1 MSQLDME
8 QVAPVASRLV
18 SVDGKTYPLES
29 AQIIARA
36 QGGFAMS
43 TLAQVFANPYDE
55 PLEVVYTLPLPADGA
70 VLGYTVKVGE
80 RVIRGEVQ
88 PREKAAKAYKEALF
102 QGRTAGLL
110 EQHRIDTF
118 EQKLGNIPGK
128 TKVEVTIDVLH
139 PLAFERVAQ
148 RFSPSELVQCRDC
161 GPRFSRPD
169 ATWTYRFPTV
179 VGVRYH
185 GAPGRVS
192 DAQTLSPDRGEAG
205 QIPVRMGFT
214 LSIADDMN
222 GFPGSE
228 SHRLEF
234 VDERTVRFAEDEALD
249 RDIVVRWAATTQD
262 VGVHVSEG
270 PGLPGD
276 DGRYALITVVPPSVM
291 QAKFAR
297 DLIVLLDSSG
307 SMGGEPIELAKIVVG
322 DLLRSLEPGDR
333 FEVLEFSNN
342 VSPLTKGRVPFNED
356 NLGKALAALAR
367 VQANGGTEM
376 ESALKQAMKSV
387 GDESQRQVV
396 LVTDGGISFEHEVVA
411 QAASKRN
418 VRLHVVGV
426 GHVPNR
432 ALTQQAAAAG
442 RGLEVLVGSH
452 AEAAASSAKLIAG
465 MAAPVLTQIEL
476 VGTALVGDKPT
487 GLRDVF
493 AGKPLT
499 FAVELSQKGGSLTL
513 RGDLAG
519 QDKPWTQRI
528 DVPATAKGSL
538 PKSPLPVG
546 AVFGRE
552 RVAQLELEHAS
563 AGYHGYHD
571 EGLQARAGIE
581 QLIEHVA
588 MRHLIVSRRTS
599 MIAISEDVTVDP
611 QAPKRRE
618 RVAVEIPAGVSAE
631 GLGLAGGMELLL
643 ERHMSRFESAIMDAT
658 DHGMDAAIARPKMSA
673 NLGLKPD
680 GTLEISAEVLKKR
693 LQQMGLHEEL
703 TAPKAPMSRSA
714 SPVYRVAIIRFE
726 GGQLVVE
733 ADAEVLMAG
742 TPDKVVLV
750 TQENGKRSE
759 VELKFDASIS
769 TRPEGLQPG
778 QRVML
783 AFRFD
788 PEATRDLSGPA
799 RLTWSTASGEVQ
811 CDIELPAQDE
821 SGNAPT
827 ARPEE

>member
-1 MSQLDME
+1 MSQLDLE
-8 QVAPVASRLV
+8 QEAPVASRLV

-88 PREKAAKAYKEALF
+88 PREKAAAAYKEALF

-110 EQHRIDTF
+110 EQARVDTF

-139 PLAFERVAQ
+139 PLAFERA
-148 RFSPSELVQCRDC
+148 RITDPRELLCSDIVPGADQ
-161 GPRFSRPD
+161 SH
-169 ATWTYRFPTV
+169 WNYRFPTV

-185 GAPGRVS
+185 GTPGRVGDS
-192 DAQTLSPDRGEAG
+192 EALSPGRGEAG

-214 LSIADDMN
+214 LTIADGM
-222 GFPGSE
+222 FEYAQSP
-228 SHRLEF
+228 SHRIEQDGEA
-234 VDERTVRFAEDEALD
+234 VVRLFEGEALD
-249 RDIVVRWAATTQD
+249 RDIVVRWAASAQD
-262 VGVHVSEG
+262 VGVHVCEG

-276 DGRYALITVVPPSVM
+276 DGRYALVTVVPPSIA
-291 QAKFAR
+291 AKKLAR

-307 SMGGEPIELAKIVVG
+307 SMGGEPIELAKVVVG
-322 DLLRSLEPGDR
+322 DLLRSLEPGDH
-333 FEVLEFSNN
+333 FEVLEFSND

-356 NLGKALAALAR
+356 HLDQVLAALTR
-367 VQANGGTEM
+367 VKANGGTEM
-376 ESALKQAMKSV
+376 ESALKKAMKSV
-387 GDESQRQVV
+387 NDDSQRQVV

-442 RGLEVLVGSH
+442 RGLEVLVGAH
-452 AEAAASSAKLIAG
+452 ADAAASSAKLIAG
-465 MAAPVLTQIEL
+465 LAAPVLTQIEV
-476 VGTALVGDKPT
+476 VGTALAGDRPK

-499 FAVELSQKGGSLTL
+499 FAVELSRKRGTLTL

-519 QDKPWTQRI
+519 QTEPWTQRI
-528 DVPATAKGSL
+528 DVPASEHGSL
-538 PKSPLPVG
+538 PASPLPVG

-563 AGYHGYHD
+563 SGYHGFNE
-571 EGLQARAGIE
+571 EGVDARVRIE
-581 QLIEHVA
+581 QLIEHVG
-588 MRHLIVSRRTS
+588 MRHRIVSRRTS

-611 QAPKRRE
+611 QAPKRRQH
-618 RVAVEIPAGVSAE
+618 VAVEIPAGVSAE
-631 GLGLAGGMELLL
+631 GLGLLGDSRSPSAG
-643 ERHMSRFESAIMDAT
+643 
-658 DHGMDAAIARPKMSA
+658 IARLMCEGPAADWSECADETILRQSLGAPPPPAKSA
-673 NLGLKPD
+673 PALRSPAEDLMRGLK
-680 GTLEISAEVLKKR
+680 SA
-693 LQQMGLHEEL
+693 G
-703 TAPKAPMSRSA
+703 RSA
-714 SPVYRVAIIRFE
+714 AELAAELRRRLRKPIVWRVEVVRWQS
-726 GGQLVVE
+726 GQLVVE
-733 ADAEVLMAG
+733 ADAAVLMVGA
-742 TPDKVVLV
+742 PDQVMLV
-750 TQENGKRSE
+750 THENGERSTFH
-759 VELKFDASIS
+759 LTFDTSLS
-769 TRPEGLQPG
+769 TRPEGLEPG

-783 AFRFD
+783 VFRCD
-788 PEATRDLSGPA
+788 PEPARQASGPA
-799 RLTWSTASGEVQ
+799 RLSWSTPGGEVHCDLELPEVGGSGE
-811 CDIELPAQDE
+811 
-821 SGNAPT
+821 SPT

>member
-1 MSQLDME
+1 MSQLDQE

-18 SVDGKTYPLES
+18 SVDGKTYPMES
-29 AQIIARA
+29 AQIVARA

-43 TLAQVFANPYDE
+43 TLAQVFKNPYDE

-70 VLGYTVKVGE
+70 VLAYTVKVGD

-110 EQHRIDTF
+110 EQQRVDTF
-118 EQKLGNIPGK
+118 EQRLGNIPGK
-128 TKVEVTIDVLH
+128 TQVEVTIDVLH
-139 PLAFERVAQ
+139 PLAFERIVE

-161 GPRFSRPD
+161 GPGFSRPD

-192 DAQTLSPDRGEAG
+192 DAQTLSPDRGEAR

-234 VDERTVRFAEDEALD
+234 VDERTVRFVEGETLD

-276 DGRYALITVVPPSVM
+276 DGRYALVTVVPPSIP

-307 SMGGEPIELAKIVVG
+307 SMGGEPIELAKVVVG
-322 DLLRSLEPGDR
+322 DLLRSLEPGDH
-333 FEVLEFSNN
+333 FEVLEFSND
-342 VSPLTKGRVPFNED
+342 VSPLTQGRVPFND
-356 NLGKALAALAR
+356 GNLGKALAALAR
-367 VQANGGTEM
+367 VEANGGTEM
-376 ESALKQAMKSV
+376 SRALAKAMQSV
-387 GDESQRQVV
+387 SDDSQRQVV

-452 AEAAASSAKLIAG
+452 SEAAASSAKLIAG

-476 VGTALVGDKPT
+476 VGTALAGDKPK

-499 FAVELSQKGGSLTL
+499 FAVELSRKGGTLTL
-513 RGDLAG
+513 RGELAG
-519 QDKPWTQRI
+519 QEQPWTQRI
-528 DVPATAKGSL
+528 DVPASEKGSL
-538 PKSPLPVG
+538 PTSPLPVG
-546 AVFGRE
+546 ALFGRE

-563 AGYHGYHD
+563 SGYHWYED
-571 EGLQARAGIE
+571 ERPGTRGSIE
-581 QLIEHVA
+581 QQIERVA

-631 GLGLAGGMELLL
+631 GLEREFMAPCMALDSLASSLVL
-643 ERHMSRFESAIMDAT
+643 HQYSAP
-658 DHGMDAAIARPKMSA
+658 AAMSA
-673 NLGLKPD
+673 PPARRLNMSEAMFKRMPK
-680 GTLEISAEVLKKR
+680 SAARADSMDSDAVALPPGGSAVHEVD
-693 LQQMGLHEEL
+693 
-703 TAPKAPMSRSA
+703 
-714 SPVYRVAIIRFE
+714 VIRFE
-726 GGQLVVE
+726 GGELVVE
-733 ADAEVLMAG
+733 ADAEALLSG
-742 TPDKVVLV
+742 TPAKVLLV
-750 TQENGKRSE
+750 TEKAGERST
-759 VELKFDASIS
+759 VELTFEPSLS

-783 AFRFD
+783 VFRFN
-788 PEATRDLSGPA
+788 PEAARDLTGSA
-799 RLTWSTASGEVQ
+799 RLTWTTENGEVQ
-811 CDIELPAQDE
+811 CAVALPAPDGAGQ
-821 SGNAPT
+821 APT

>member
-1 MSQLDME
+1 MSQLDQE

-18 SVDGKTYPLES
+18 SVDGKAYPLES
-29 AQIIARA
+29 TQIIARA

-43 TLAQVFANPYDE
+43 TLAQVFSNPYDE

-70 VLGYTVKVGE
+70 VLAYTVKVGE

-110 EQHRIDTF
+110 EQQRVDTF
-118 EQKLGNIPGK
+118 EQKLGNIPAK
-128 TKVEVTIDVLH
+128 TQVEVTIDVLH
-139 PLAFERVAQ
+139 PLAFELIVERPASS
-148 RFSPSELVQCRDC
+148 RWSLIECGLCSGPFDRD
-161 GPRFSRPD
+161 P
-169 ATWTYRFPTV
+169 AAEWTYRFPTV

-192 DAQTLSPDRGEAG
+192 DAPVLSPNRGEAG
-205 QIPVRMGFT
+205 QVPVRMGFT

-234 VDERTVRFAEDEALD
+234 VDQRTVRFAEGEALD

-276 DGRYALITVVPPSVM
+276 DGRYALVTVVPPSVM

-307 SMGGEPIELAKIVVG
+307 SMGGEPIELAKVVVG
-322 DLLRSLEPGDR
+322 DLLRSLEPGDH
-333 FEVLEFSNN
+333 FEVLEFSND
-342 VSPLTKGRVPFNED
+342 VSPLTKGRVPFNEA
-356 NLGKALAALAR
+356 NLSKALEALAR

-387 GDESQRQVV
+387 SDESQRQVV

-452 AEAAASSAKLIAG
+452 ADAAASSAKLIAG

-476 VGTALVGDKPT
+476 VGTALVGDKPK
-487 GLRDVF
+487 GLRDLF

-499 FAVELSQKGGSLTL
+499 FAVELSRKGGTLTL

-519 QDKPWTQRI
+519 QDKPWAHRI
-528 DVPATAKGSL
+528 DVPGSEHGAL
-538 PKSPLPVG
+538 SPSPLPVG

-563 AGYHGYHD
+563 AGYHGYRD
-571 EGLQARAGIE
+571 EGPQARTGIE

-588 MRHLIVSRRTS
+588 MRHRIVSRRTS

-611 QAPKRRE
+611 RAPKRRE

-631 GLGLAGGMELLL
+631 GLGLVDALQSHLGVAACMEAADLTLDTVVMPQA
-643 ERHMSRFESAIMDAT
+643 RYQVASRPRLDPP
-658 DHGMDAAIARPKMSA
+658 RP
-673 NLGLKPD
+673 
-680 GTLEISAEVLKKR
+680 
-693 LQQMGLHEEL
+693 
-703 TAPKAPMSRSA
+703 A
-714 SPVYRVAIIRFE
+714 SPGAKGVRRRGPSFLSKMMRPVRGGSVQCTVIRFAS
-726 GGQLVVE
+726 GLLVVE
-733 ADAEVLMAG
+733 VEAEWLMAG
-742 TPDKVVLV
+742 VPADVKLV
-750 TQENGKRSE
+750 GARDGKRVV
-759 VELKFDASIS
+759 VELSFDASSS
-769 TRPEGLQPG
+769 TRAEGLQPG

-783 AFRFD
+783 AFRID
-788 PEATRDLSGPA
+788 PEAARDLSGPA
-799 RLTWSTASGEVQ
+799 RLT
-811 CDIELPAQDE
+811 
-821 SGNAPT
+821 
-827 ARPEE
+827 